1 MPLGNTGKADAGDEA
16 RARRPARI
24 GEAVKT
30 ASKLNLSHDGCGK
43 DYNMH
48 IEPGVVDGA
57 KIVLSYA
64 TAAAAAGLTLKM
76 SMDTVRKDG
85 GAAALAVRSVM
96 TTLLV
101 FTFFEVFPH
110 HAVGVSE
117 VHLIL
122 GSTLYLLFGA
132 GPAAIGLAL
141 GLLVQGVFFAPF
153 DLPQYGMNVTTLLVP
168 LYGMSL
174 LAKKIIPANTAYKD
188 VSYAQALALSTS
200 YQGGIVLWV
209 GFWALYGHGFGAE
222 NLAQIASFG
231 AAYMLVIIV
240 EPLADLGVLAIAKTI
255 SRIDGGLLLN
265 NRLFSHAAA

>member
-1 MPLGNTGKADAGDEA
+1 
-16 RARRPARI
+16 
-24 GEAVKT
+24 
-30 ASKLNLSHDGCGK
+30 
-43 DYNMH
+43 MH

-64 TAAAAAGLTLKM
+64 TAATAAGLGLKM
-76 SMDTVRKDG
+76 ALDTIRKDG
-85 GAAALAVRSVM
+85 GVTALVMRSVIA
-96 TTLLV
+96 TLCV

-122 GSTLYLLFGA
+122 GSTLYLLFGG

-168 LYGMSL
+168 LYAMSL
-174 LAKKIIPANTAYKD
+174 IAKRIIPAGTAYTD
-188 VSYAQALALSTS
+188 VTYKQALALSTS

-240 EPLADLGVLAIAKTI
+240 EPLADLGVLAIAKTM
-255 SRIDGGLLLN
+255 RRLEGAPVLT
-265 NRLFSHAAA
+265 NRLYNAAA